1 MNTRTAP
8 ENLAP
13 FGEDYGPLLTGV
25 YAPVFE
31 ELELKDL
38 RLIKGQIPNN
48 LNGVYLR
55 AGPNA
60 RYAPNGRY
68 HPFDGDGM
76 VHAAHFDNGR
86 LTYRNRWVHTDGFKE
101 EQEAGRSTHY
111 GIRETLKGRSDR
123 RLKDTA
129 NTDLVGHRGRALALW
144 YMSGDAYEIDP
155 ITLKTLGKSS
165 AISQSGG
172 KISAHAKVDEITEEL
187 MFFDYGNDAPYMHYG
202 VVGADGALKHYV
214 PIDLPGPRLPHDMAV
229 TEHYS
234 VLHDLPLFHDHEAM
248 ALGRHKIEFH
258 PELPSRFGVIA
269 RFGAG
274 DSIRWFDF
282 TPCYLYHVVNS
293 WEEGD
298 WVVMVGC
305 RYMPALDAQGRID
318 AQRTAKNVA
327 ELVMTARLW
336 VWKMNVK
343 TGEAV
348 EHVLNDKVNAEF
360 PTYNGRLTGRR
371 TRYGYLVDHSESVTL
386 QWAGVRKFD
395 LDTGADLGGWSDD
408 PQHSWYSEPW
418 FAEADAPRSE
428 DDGYVIAFQWNDALK
443 RQTLDI
449 FDARNIGQGPVTQV
463 ELPQRL
469 PSGFHACWIER
480 DRLQPA
486 G

>member
-1 MNTRTAP
+1 MNKRTAP

-13 FGEDYGPLLTGV
+13 FGEDHGPLLTGV
-25 YAPVFE
+25 YAPVLH
-31 ELELKDL
+31 ELDLKDL
-38 RLIKGQIPNN
+38 ELVKGSIPTD

-76 VHAAHFDNGR
+76 VHAAHFDNGH
-86 LTYRNRWVHTDGFKE
+86 LTYRNRWVHTEGWVE
-101 EQEAGRSTHY
+101 EAQAGQSTHY
-111 GIRETLKGRSDR
+111 GIRETLKGRPDK

-155 ITLKTLGKSS
+155 ITLETLGKST
-165 AISQSGG
+165 AISTSGG

-234 VLHDLPLFHDHEAM
+234 VLHDLPLFHDHDAM
-248 ALGRHKIEFH
+248 ALGRHKIQFH
-258 PELPSRFGVIA
+258 PELSSRFGVIA
-269 RFGAG
+269 RLGAA
-274 DSIRWFDF
+274 DSIRWFSF
-282 TPCYLYHVVNS
+282 TPCYLYHVVNA

-305 RYMPALDAQGRID
+305 RYMPALDAQGNID
-318 AQRTAKNVA
+318 AQRTAKDVA
-327 ELVMTARLW
+327 ELVMHARLW
-336 VWKMNVK
+336 VWKMNMT
-343 TGEAV
+343 TGETD
-348 EHVLNDKVNAEF
+348 EHVLNPHLNAEF
-360 PTYNGRLTGRR
+360 PSYNGRLTGRK
-371 TRYGYLVDHSESVTL
+371 TRFGYLVDHSETVTL
-386 QWAGVRKFD
+386 QWSGIRKFD
-395 LDTGADLGGWSDD
+395 LDTGADLGAWSDD

-418 FAEADAPRSE
+418 FAEADAPQAE
-428 DDGYVIAFQWNDALK
+428 DHGYVVVFQWNAALQ

-449 FDARNIGQGPVTQV
+449 FDARDIARGPVAQV
-463 ELPQRL
+463 ALPQRL
-469 PSGFHACWIER
+469 PAGFHACWIEK
-480 DRLQPA
+480 DRLHK
-486 G
+486 GR

>member
-8 ENLAP
+8 QDLAP
-13 FGEDYGPLLTGV
+13 FGEDHGPLLTGV
-25 YAPVFE
+25 YAPVME
-31 ELELKDL
+31 ELELKDPKL
-38 RLIKGQIPNN
+38 VKGEIPKN

-76 VHAAHFDNGR
+76 VHGAHFDNGH
-86 LTYRNRWVHTDGFKE
+86 LTYRNRWVRTDGWTE
-101 EQEAGRSTHY
+101 EREAGRATHF
-111 GIRETLKGRSDR
+111 GIRETLKGRSDK
-123 RLKDTA
+123 RLKDSA

-155 ITLKTLGKSS
+155 LTLETLGKSG
-165 AISQSGG
+165 AIARSGG
-172 KISAHAKVDEITEEL
+172 KISAHAKVDEVTEQL
-187 MFFDYGNDAPYMHYG
+187 MFFDYGNEAPYMHYG
-202 VVGADGALKHYV
+202 VVGADGQLAHYV

-258 PELPSRFGVIA
+258 PEMHSRFGVLP
-269 RFGAG
+269 RFGAS

-282 TPCYLYHVVNS
+282 TPCYLYHVVNA

-305 RYMPALDAQGRID
+305 RYMPALDAQGDID
-318 AQRTAKNVA
+318 AQRTARDVA
-327 ELVMTARLW
+327 ELVMHARLW
-336 VWKMNVK
+336 VWKMQVK
-343 TGEAV
+343 TGETA
-348 EHVLNDKVNAEF
+348 EHVLNAKYNAEF
-360 PTYNGRLTGRR
+360 PSCNGRMTGRK
-371 TRYGYLVDHSESVTL
+371 TRFGYLVDHSETVTL
-386 QWAGVRKFD
+386 QWSGVRKFD

-418 FAEADAPRSE
+418 FAEADAPQAE
-428 DDGYVIAFQWNDALK
+428 DHGYVISFQWNDARK
-443 RQTLDI
+443 RQTLDV
-449 FDARNIGQGPVTQV
+449 FDARNIGQGPLAQV

-469 PSGFHACWIER
+469 PAGFHACWIEK
-480 DRLQPA
+480 DRLQPVR
-486 G
+486 